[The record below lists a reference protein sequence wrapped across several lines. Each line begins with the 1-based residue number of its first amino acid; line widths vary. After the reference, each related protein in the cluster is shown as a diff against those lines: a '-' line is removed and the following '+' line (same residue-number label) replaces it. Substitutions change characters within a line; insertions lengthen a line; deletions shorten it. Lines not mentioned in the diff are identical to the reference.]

1 VIRAHPREREDALV
15 PSRYEIRVNGRVSDE
30 LAGSLGLRADVRPV
44 ETTLSGDVRDRVEL
58 TSLLHRLTD
67 LGLEVVEL
75 RQTTGTDHPA

>member
-1 VIRAHPREREDALV
+1 MT
-15 PSRYEIRVNGRVSDE
+15 SRYEIRVNGRVSDE

>member
-1 VIRAHPREREDALV
+1 V

-75 RQTTGTDHPA
+75 RRTPGSDHPA

>member
-1 VIRAHPREREDALV
+1 V

-30 LAGSLGLRADVRPV
+30 LAGALGLRADVRPV

>member
-1 VIRAHPREREDALV
+1 V

>member
-1 VIRAHPREREDALV
+1 V

-58 TSLLHRLTD
+58 TSLLHRLSD
-67 LGLEVVEL
+67 LGLEVVEF
-75 RQTTGTDHPA
+75 RRTTGADHPA